1 MLGALSEPTMASP
14 QRLRRRRR
22 LVYVLK
28 WVDKGF
34 VTLLN
39 LAS

>member
-1 MLGALSEPTMASP
+1 MLRALSEPTMASP
-14 QRLRRRRR
+14 QRTQRP
-22 LVYVLK
+22 VYVLK